1 MPPSGILKFS
11 YYRVR
16 SRDLLQT
23 ENSLENTRSKEQRT
37 NTVNTFHNV
46 YISFA
51 FPPWFSLRR
60 SDLGKAPCS
69 LKDTV

>member
-11 YYRVR
+11 IPYMS
-16 SRDLLQT
+16 SRDVLQM
-23 ENSLENTRSKEQRT
+23 ENSKSLGDSRSKEQRT

-51 FPPWFSLRR
+51 FPPLVFPE
-60 SDLGKAPCS
+60 KE
-69 LKDTV
+69 